1 MISVLLSTNNEL
13 GGYFEFDLPDLGQFP
28 YPQAF
33 KYNSAR
39 SAFYDLLVQNNIK
52 KIWMPNFICDSM
64 IEPLILLNVSIQYYN
79 IDSNFYPD
87 LPNQI
92 QVDEHVFYVNYF
104 GLCTSVQKKIL
115 DKYPANQV
123 IFDHSQAFFIPPFE
137 CFATIYSPRK
147 FLPVA
152 EGGLL
157 ITKSIKIPDYISSEI
172 EWVLDQ
178 YQHIFIRKLS
188 SASNGYD
195 YFKKS
200 ENSLNDCI
208 PRKMSKITEEIL
220 YSLDYCKLKKIRL
233 ENFNYLHCALSDINQ
248 LQVDISTLQS
258 PLIYPLLLDRSYS
271 EELIKEN
278 IFIPTYWA
286 DCLKRASRSSFEYKF
301 INNTTNL
308 VCDHR
313 YSSQEMQFQIYK
325 IKEIYNEC

>member
-1 MISVLLSTNNEL
+1 MISVLLSTNNEI

-52 KIWMPNFICDSM
+52 KVWMPNFICDSI
-64 IEPLILLNVSIQYYN
+64 IEPLILLNVSIQYYD

-87 LPNQI
+87 LPDQI
-92 QVDEHVFYVNYF
+92 QIDEYMFYVNYF
-104 GLCTSVQKKIL
+104 GLCTSVQKNIL
-115 DKYPANQV
+115 AKYPANQV

-157 ITKSIKIPDYISSEI
+157 VTESISKANYSSSEI
-172 EWVLDQ
+172 EWILDQ
-178 YQHIFIRKLS
+178 YQHTFIRKLS
-188 SASNGYD
+188 SAKEGYEK
-195 YFKKS
+195 FKQS
-200 ENSLNDCI
+200 EILLNDCI
-208 PRKMSKITEEIL
+208 PREMSKITEEIL
-220 YSLDYCKLKKIRL
+220 YSLDYSKLKKIRL
-233 ENFNYLHCALSDINQ
+233 ENFNYLHHALSDINQ
-248 LQVDISTLQS
+248 LEVDISTLQS
-258 PLIYPLLLDRSYS
+258 PLIYPLLLDKNYS
-271 EELIKEN
+271 KELIKEN
-278 IFIPTYWA
+278 IFIPTYWL

-313 YSSQEMQFQIYK
+313 YSNKEMQFQIYK
-325 IKEIYNEC
+325 IKEYSQ

>member
-1 MISVLLSTNNEL
+1 MIFVLLSTNNEI

-52 KIWMPNFICDSM
+52 KVWMPNFICDSM
-64 IEPLILLNVSIQYYN
+64 IEPLILLNVSIQYYD

-92 QVDEHVFYVNYF
+92 EFDEYVFYVNYF
-104 GLCTSVQKKIL
+104 GLCTNVQKIIL
-115 DKYPANQV
+115 DKYPVSQV

-157 ITKSIKIPDYISSEI
+157 VTDSISKANYSSSEI
-172 EWVLDQ
+172 ERILDQ
-178 YQHIFIRKLS
+178 YKHIFVRKLS

-195 YFKKS
+195 DFKKS

-220 YSLDYCKLKKIRL
+220 YSLDYSKLKQARL
-233 ENFNYLHCALSDINQ
+233 DNFTYLHCALSDINQ
-248 LQVDISTLQS
+248 FKFDFNNSLS
-258 PLIYPLLLDRSYS
+258 PLIYPLLLNKSYS
-271 EELIKEN
+271 AELIKEN
-278 IFIPTYWA
+278 IFIPNYWL
-286 DCLKRASRSSFEYKF
+286 DCLKRVSINSFEYNF
-301 INNTTNL
+301 IHNTTNL

-313 YSSQEMQFQIYK
+313 YSNKEMQFQIHK
-325 IKEIYNEC
+325 INGYL